1 MGRRAMEVV
10 FQQHLHES
18 LKSDMALSPPAAS
31 LLHRMET
38 ESPQAN
44 GPCADVSKDSPSH
57 EEAVAR
63 LEESSEATEV
73 YDTEWWQADG
83 LEDDES
89 PVHITAEYS
98 GWRTAPYQRTPSFM
112 TPSAVRHM
120 DTSKLTPSACGEP
133 GTFFSPSRLLEDR
146 SVHSLPCLYDV
157 EQTFLE
163 KFPELKCVGQD
174 ASNDVADA
182 ADAVKVAAIILQKAI
197 KRDSIM
203 RRERHKLQVDV
214 LLLKKAKLKLALER
228 RSRMVI

>member
-1 MGRRAMEVV
+1 
-10 FQQHLHES
+10 
-18 LKSDMALSPPAAS
+18 MALSPPAAS
-31 LLHRMET
+31 LLHLMET

-44 GPCADVSKDSPSH
+44 GPCADLSKDSSSR

-73 YDTEWWQADG
+73 YETEWWQAGG

-98 GWRTAPYQRTPSFM
+98 GWRTAPYQRTPSSM
-112 TPSAVRHM
+112 TPSAVCHM
-120 DTSKLTPSACGEP
+120 ETAPNTSKLTPSACGEQD
-133 GTFFSPSRLLEDR
+133 TFLSPSRLLEDR
-146 SVHSLPCLYDV
+146 SVQSLPCLYDV
-157 EQTFLE
+157 DKTFLE
-163 KFPELKCVGQD
+163 KFPELKRVDQE

-203 RRERHKLQVDV
+203 RRERHKLHVDV

-228 RSRMVI
+228 RSRMLI